1 MAKIADDEGL
11 RNVLD
16 AHGGLDY
23 WRSLSAID
31 LEYSAWGF
39 LFTAKRI
46 SPLRHAH
53 LTISTQE
60 PDVVLH
66 DYPVPGQSAVLH
78 GAELVEIRDAAGS
91 VLQTR
96 TNPREA
102 FGHWRRLF
110 RWDAMDFAYFSNYA
124 MWNYLTL
131 PFLLLHPAVTV
142 EASENAAPLG
152 VTRLKVC
159 FPTTLPTHSPT
170 QELYFDQSGR
180 LFIVEQRGTIRILEQ
195 IRLLEVPFL
204 DIKDRV
210 LFKGEQGLLGLAFHP
225 EYRRKGNF
233 FVNYTRKDDGAI
245 VIEEHHQSD

>member
-11 RNVLD
+11 PNVLD

-31 LEYSAWGF
+31 LEYSARGF

-78 GAELVEIRDAAGS
+78 GAELVEIRDSAGS
-91 VLQTR
+91 VLQAR

-124 MWNYLTL
+124 MWNYMTL

-142 EASENAAPLG
+142 EASENAAPVG
-152 VTRLKVC
+152 VTRLKVG

-180 LFIVEQRGTIRILEQ
+180 LFRHDYTAEVVGSWAKAVHLCDRYRQFGGLWLPTKRRVYPKGPFNRALPFPTLVAIDIHFAHPVSANEEQ
-195 IRLLEVPFL
+195 
-204 DIKDRV
+204 
-210 LFKGEQGLLGLAFHP
+210 
-225 EYRRKGNF
+225 
-233 FVNYTRKDDGAI
+233 
-245 VIEEHHQSD
+245 